1 MPNSIEE
8 IKEKYNLDGAENLES
23 QQPLSAQAQLDQRA
37 DRMEQI
43 MYENTNIGIDPA
55 REVMRENVN
64 LAGPA
69 HSGLNY
75 ERYKNKRAHKDLGF
89 NPYRNNEAYYNENSS
104 NWDDL
109 IDAKSQFGNLFDLGF
124 GSMWNGKSDRQEA
137 EEYARYSNIGSS
149 TRGEGLL
156 GFKTW
161 NNAFLNSGYTV
172 GLLTEIAAEEVALAV
187 AAAATGSATTPALLA
202 RTTYNTQRLAK
213 IGSGMGGV
221 LKRIKNLKNAVTAK
235 TFWEGARNVGQAINP
250 LRGTTEYLGAN
261 RAIDAAD
268 GVSQLAQTGKT
279 FGAFYR
285 DIREIN
291 LAYDEAQLESGFISN
306 GIKDD
311 LIREHIRDGG
321 EFPDATVMA
330 KINKEA
336 AQAAANGKAVNTGLI
351 YATNRISFG
360 NVFNK
365 YMPSKLRSGVTQLA
379 GGKLVKNFKTK
390 GFDAIKGGGIF
401 DYKLAINSAKYTYK
415 NLNKAPLAF
424 AKGAAKY
431 SRANV
436 GEGIQEYFQEVI
448 QDAEST
454 MAKDRYTGA
463 LAGGAWQDALS
474 NNEYMNQYSKS
485 LDKYMSEEGA
495 EVFTG
500 GFIMGLFA
508 GPFSRGTQSI
518 TKEIGKHSKYLY
530 DKEGYLKD
538 MADNKSGKTEKRFQE
553 EVDRFNAMTN
563 HEQEKLFD
571 IIEMLQRQTQTKLDL
586 EDAEEKGDKKGF
598 TTAKDQGLVRD
609 MLWAIRMGGED
620 LLLEK
625 IRDMGNMSEE
635 DLIDAFSREEGA
647 VKNLKGEEL
656 PARDGSG
663 LAAGYKESA
672 DKIYNRA
679 QDIINFSKQ
688 YDKLFPMP
696 IGAGVEDSDF
706 GDPRAQKR
714 YIEAARQEAK
724 VFAITNQQDLVRS
737 MERAESIINKISTK
751 PPFWNK
757 DKTPPAS
764 EVTRIFNAEDTE
776 NELDILGDLIT
787 TAEGIPEEDMTQVD
801 KNNLKYN
808 KDIYELLSQFAPVIK
823 KYTDSLEVEKVTADQ
838 AKQIEA
844 AGELEVGNTLRYSY
858 GTNQWG
864 GKIIGET
871 EDSQGKPQWKVR
883 KESDGKTTR
892 ILKSSARI
900 VSDSVDD
907 EIENNA
913 KIIIERTDDLREL
926 YKKYLKTVAEH
937 NNNSLNETMFDES
950 FDDFI
955 DFYALKEDT
964 KNLTELVNTLTN
976 PEAHVALVEQFEK
989 LRRSKFENME
999 ETVEEQLELYS
1010 KSVWLNNLIQ
1020 KLDDNYGV
1028 FVHQDELAALDRDK
1042 QIPGIFYRTETN
1054 ELLMPLSSTYNEVI
1068 KFIEDE
1074 MIEAK
1079 LIEPRP
1085 TKGHTVR
1092 AEEDGTFSVITP
1104 DEKIINADI
1113 KTKEEAD
1120 EIKASMDVALKEK
1133 RAEKEKEKKKTEEP
1147 AKKPGK
1153 VKKPITFDTP
1163 FEEWPAEVL
1172 KVAQDS
1178 IDALNEILKKNGA
1191 EEIESLEDYITTDS
1205 AKMSPTIRAAI
1216 QKYNDSL
1223 EEASVAPVT
1232 KAGTEPPEEESGT
1245 ITATQ
1250 EEVLGQLDILKQRR
1264 VKTELTS
1271 KGYIYLKKLYQRV
1284 SNFIKGPL
1292 EYDSKNSVTN
1302 IKNALPIGNF
1312 VDEVGRVV
1320 FNNSDVTYEEFLTE
1334 LESVSDEKKSGF
1346 TNINTEEYFNSVKKQ
1361 VLSIKE
1367 ALIEKHGAKAV
1378 FFTDEIFIN
1387 KELNIKDEPEYAG
1400 VGGVPDMMVIQ
1411 ENGEV
1416 HVYDFKNKI
1425 ANTGAIAKNKIENKF
1440 DDISKPEEDPNDSD
1454 LEKWS
1459 KQQSAYSDLLATNG
1473 VTIASI
1479 NAIVFPT
1486 QYEREEFEGE
1496 VKDWNALTQEN
1507 KDLIEG
1513 FKPTPTPVGSLTK
1526 DAFIAPLTYTKIII
1540 GENLDKKDTFEN
1552 VPPIKKAGEEFEI
1565 KNAHPSTLSPDLESK
1580 VFDGKIQFLTLPTNE
1595 DSNTKIDD
1603 FNKIIKPNKD
1613 GKILSKEGK
1622 GVKKED
1628 AGKKLV
1634 ISKEKQEGKKEYVQ
1648 LTYLG
1653 HMPFSDVTIT
1663 DPLSQ
1668 LDLKATSD
1676 AGSDGLYKN
1685 LVTIEGVTYY
1695 AATSAM
1701 SEWVKGNGKL
1711 HTFEVSEPL
1720 EVITETTKDSPEA
1733 WKKSI
1738 ENKFNNSENI
1748 EQSFNEVMQD
1758 NVNRQA
1764 QKRPFLATSEIK
1776 ELYEKAKKEGS
1787 KKALNEGINIGDHYR
1802 VKSMEIKGK
1811 TVNFGTALVIKITNL
1826 GVTLQSTDINTLG
1839 MTKFIKSESM
1849 KDVVIEKVST
1859 DIQADITESIEAEEL
1874 KAVSDIN
1881 KSTEK
1886 FAKDVSSIKK
1896 VIAKAKTKS
1905 KEEVLGNFKKNFG
1918 C

>member
-8 IKEKYNLDGAENLES
+8 IKEKYNINGSENSES

-37 DRMEQI
+37 DRMERL

-64 LAGPA
+64 LAGPS

-75 ERYKNKRAHKDLGF
+75 ERYKNKRAYEDLGF

-104 NWDDL
+104 SLDDIL
-109 IDAKSQFGNLFDLGF
+109 DARSQFGNLYDLGF
-124 GSMWNGKSDRQEA
+124 TSVLGGKSDRQEA

-161 NNAFLNSGYTV
+161 NNAFLNSGYTI

-187 AAAATGSATTPALLA
+187 GAAATGGAGTPALLA
-202 RTTYNTQRLAK
+202 RSTYNAQKLAK
-213 IGSGMGGV
+213 VGSGMGSI
-221 LKRIKNLKNAVTAK
+221 LKRIKNLKNAATAK

-250 LRGTTEYLGAN
+250 LRGTTEYLGAA

-268 GVSQLAQTGKT
+268 GVSQLAQAGKT

-285 DIREIN
+285 DWREIR
-291 LAYDEAQLESGFISN
+291 LAYDEAQLESGFIN
-306 GIKDD
+306 NTIKDD
-311 LIREHIRDGG
+311 LIREHIKGKDGEPG
-321 EFPDATVMA
+321 KFPDATEMA

-336 AQAAANGKAVNTGLI
+336 AQASVNGKAVNTALI

-390 GFDAIKGGGIF
+390 GFDGISGGGIF
-401 DYKLAINSAKYTYK
+401 NYKSAINSAKHTFK
-415 NLNKAPLAF
+415 NINKTPLRF
-424 AKGAAKY
+424 AKAVGKY

-448 QDAEST
+448 QDAETS

-474 NNEYMNQYSKS
+474 NNAYMNQYSKS
-485 LDKYMSEEGA
+485 LDKYISEEGA
-495 EVFTG
+495 EIFTG
-500 GFIMGLFA
+500 GFVMGLFA

-518 TKEIGKHSKYLY
+518 TKEIGKHSKYFY

-538 MADNKSGKTEKRFQE
+538 MADSKSGKTEERFQA
-553 EVDRFNAMTN
+553 EVDRFNSMTDSQ
-563 HEQEKLFD
+563 QEHLFD
-571 IIEMLQRQTQTKLDL
+571 LIQMLQRQAQYRTQLDDD
-586 EDAEEKGDKKGF
+586 EAKGDKKSF
-598 TTAKDQGLVRD
+598 TTTKDRALVRNI
-609 MLWAIRMGGED
+609 LWAINMGGED

-635 DLIDAFSREEGA
+635 DLNDAFSREEGK
-647 VKNLKGEEL
+647 VKNLEGEEL
-656 PARDGSG
+656 AARDASD

-696 IGAGVEDSDF
+696 VGVGAEDSDF
-706 GDPRAQKR
+706 GDPRAQR
-714 YIEAARQEAK
+714 RHIEAARQEAK
-724 VFAITNQQDLVRS
+724 VFAIINQQDLVRS
-737 MERAESIINKISTK
+737 MERAKSIIDKISTK

-776 NELDILGDLIT
+776 NELDILDDLIA
-787 TAEGIPEEDMTQVD
+787 TAEGIPAEDMTQVD
-801 KNNLKYN
+801 KDNLKYN

-823 KYTDSLEVEKVTADQ
+823 KYTDSLEEQAYTDNQ

-864 GKIIGET
+864 GEIIGESV
-871 EDSQGKPQWKVR
+871 DSKGRPQWKVKR
-883 KESDGKTTR
+883 ESDGKTTR

-900 VSDSVDD
+900 VTDSVDD
-907 EIENNA
+907 EIEANTQLIADNTEA
-913 KIIIERTDDLREL
+913 LREL
-926 YKKYLKTVAEH
+926 YKKYLKTVAAH
-937 NNNSLNETMFDES
+937 NKNSLNETMFDES
-950 FDDFI
+950 FEDFI

-964 KNLTELVNTLTN
+964 KNLTQLVNELTN
-976 PEAHVALVEQFEK
+976 PGAHIALVEQFEK

-999 ETVEEQLELYS
+999 ETVKEQLELYS

-1020 KLDDNYGV
+1020 KLEDNYGV
-1028 FVHQDELAALDRDK
+1028 YVHQDELAALDKDK
-1042 QIPGIFYRTETN
+1042 QMPEIFYKIRKIETN
-1054 ELLMPLSSTYNEVI
+1054 ETLQPFSSTYLDVT

-1074 MIEAK
+1074 MIEEG
-1079 LIEPRP
+1079 LIEPKP

-1092 AEEDGTFSVITP
+1092 PEENGTFSVLTP
-1104 DEKIINADI
+1104 DGKVIDTSI

-1120 EIKASMDVALKEK
+1120 EVKADRDGDLEK
-1133 RAEKEKEKKKTEEP
+1133 IRAEKEEPIKKSEEPVKKTTV
-1147 AKKPGK
+1147 

-1163 FEEWPAEVL
+1163 IEEWPAEVL
-1172 KVAQDS
+1172 KVAQQGLE
-1178 IDALNEILKKNGA
+1178 AFNETLKNNGA
-1191 EEIESLEDYITTDS
+1191 PEIETLEDYLTQQAARLS
-1205 AKMSPTIRAAI
+1205 GPLREAI
-1216 QKYNDSL
+1216 QKYNDSIK
-1223 EEASVAPVT
+1223 EAPTTPVT

-1271 KGYIYLKKLYQRV
+1271 KGYVYLKKLYQRV

-1312 VDEVGRVV
+1312 MDEVGRVV

-1346 TNINTEEYFNSVKKQ
+1346 TNINTEEYFNSTKEQ
-1361 VLSIKE
+1361 VLLIKE
-1367 ALIEKHGAKAV
+1367 ALINKHGAKAV
-1378 FFTDEIFIN
+1378 FFTDEIFIS
-1387 KELNIKDEPEYAG
+1387 KELNIKDKPEYAG

-1416 HVYDFKNKI
+1416 HVYDFKNKFG
-1425 ANTGAIAKNKIENKF
+1425 NTGAIAKNKIENKF
-1440 DDISKPEEDPNDSD
+1440 GTNDSD

-1459 KQQSAYSDLLATNG
+1459 KQQSAYSDLLAANG

-1496 VKDWNALTQEN
+1496 LVEAD
-1507 KDLIEG
+1507 IEG
-1513 FKPTPTPVGSLTK
+1513 FKPAPTPVGSLTK
-1526 DAFIAPLTYTKIII
+1526 DAFIAPLKYTKIII
-1540 GENLDKKDTFEN
+1540 EEVQAEE
-1552 VPPIKKAGEEFEI
+1552 VPVATTPTKQGKAFPVG
-1565 KNAHPSTLSPDLESK
+1565 NAHPSTLSPGLESQ
-1580 VFDGKIQFLTLPTNE
+1580 VFNGEVKFLSLPSTA
-1595 DSNTKIDD
+1595 DAQTGVDD
-1603 FNKIIKPNKD
+1603 FNAIVKPNKD
-1613 GKILSKEGK
+1613 GRILSKEGM
-1622 GVKKED
+1622 GMKKD
-1628 AGKKLV
+1628 DVGKVLV
-1634 ISKEKQEGKKEYVQ
+1634 ISREKGEGKKEYVQ

-1653 HMPFSDVTIT
+1653 HMPYNEVDIT
-1663 DPLSQ
+1663 DPLNQ
-1668 LDLKATSD
+1668 LDLKATRD
-1676 AGSDGLYKN
+1676 EGSTGPYKN
-1685 LVTIEGVTYY
+1685 AVTINGVEYY
-1695 AATSAM
+1695 AANSSIPGWISGEA
-1701 SEWVKGNGKL
+1701 KL
-1711 HTFEVSEPL
+1711 QTFEVSEPF
-1720 EVITETTKDSPEA
+1720 EKTAETSKDSPEA
-1733 WKKSI
+1733 WKKAI
-1738 ENKFNNSENI
+1738 ETKFNNSKNI
-1748 EQSFNEVMQD
+1748 KQTFTEVMQD
-1758 NVNRQA
+1758 NARRQA
-1764 QKRPFLATSEIK
+1764 EKRPALSTSEIK
-1776 ELYEKAKKEGS
+1776 ELY
-1787 KKALNEGINIGDHYR
+1787 KKAEGKSAKNAVAEGFEIGDHYM
-1802 VKSMEIKGK
+1802 VNSMEVEGK
-1811 TVNFGTALVIKITNL
+1811 TVNFGTAVITDVTNT
-1826 GVTLQSTDINTLG
+1826 GITLQSTGVETKG
-1839 MTKFIKSESM
+1839 MTKLINSEAM
-1849 KDVVIEKVST
+1849 KDVIIQKIDKDT
-1859 DIQADITESIEAEEL
+1859 DIQAELAESISTEEL
-1874 KAVSDIN
+1874 KAVNDTS

-1886 FAKDVSSIKK
+1886 FAKDASSIKK
-1896 VIAKAKTKS
+1896 AIAEAKTKS
-1905 KEEVLGNFKKNFG
+1905 KEEVLGNFKKKFG